1 MASNNNNDAK
11 WFGIMVVGIF
21 SAMCVMVI
29 FTNDPISERIA
40 ACMTQSGMQYVG
52 DDCVPVQSN

>member
-1 MASNNNNDAK
+1 MASNNSNDLK
-11 WFGIMVVGIF
+11 WFAIIIAGCFGGM
-21 SAMCVMVI
+21 ALMVI
-29 FTNDPISERIA
+29 FTTDPISERIA